1 MLTIMMADLRLF
13 DGAGEGAGAAASGGE
28 NASADAAQEGKVQ
41 VVYGKQP
48 ESAPAQT
55 DETNPA
61 EPDKPEDRAK
71 AYHDLVNSPE
81 YKEEYTKDTQR
92 LINKRFK
99 EMKAL
104 EEKLNQ
110 QQAVIDAV
118 AQRYNVDAGSTDAVL
133 NALESDDHYY
143 EDAAMEAGMTVDQ
156 YREFEK
162 LKRNNERYAVIEAQR
177 KEQERV
183 NSQVREWMSEAEGVK
198 AKYPDFDLESVIA
211 ENGGDNTFTRMLK
224 SGVPMEHAYR
234 VLNMDRIVA
243 DTTKQTA
250 ALTEKAVIDSVRAKG
265 ARPAENGTAPR
276 SAFVVKDD
284 VSKLTKQD
292 RAEIARRAMRGEHI
306 EF

>member
-1 MLTIMMADLRLF
+1 MQTKLIADLTLF
-13 DGAGEGAGAAASGGE
+13 DGAGEGAGTAASGE
-28 NASADAAQEGKVQ
+28 SNASADAAQEQK

-48 ESAPAQT
+48 EKQT
-55 DETNPA
+55 ETKVEEKT
-61 EPDKPEDRAK
+61 EPSREDRAK
-71 AYHDLVNSPE
+71 AYHDFVNSAD
-81 YKEEYTKDTQR
+81 YKEFYTEDTQR

-99 EMKAL
+99 ETKNL
-104 EEKLNQ
+104 EEQVGK
-110 QQAVIDAV
+110 QQAVIDMV
-118 AQRYNVDAGSTDAVL
+118 AKRYKVDAGDAEAVL
-133 NALESDDHYY
+133 KALESDDSIY

-162 LKRNNERYAVIEAQR
+162 LKRDNERYAVIEAQR

-183 NSQVREWMSEAEGVK
+183 SQQVREWMTEAEGVK
-198 AKYPDFDLESVIA
+198 AKYPDFDLEAAIA
-211 ENGGDNTFTRMLK
+211 DNNGDNTFTRMLR

-234 VLNMDRIVA
+234 VLNMDKIVA

-250 ALTEKAVIDSVRAKG
+250 ELTEKAVIDNVRAKG

-292 RAEIARRAMRGEHI
+292 RAAIAQKAMRGEI
-306 EF
+306 IQF